1 MTETSPV
8 AVRRLSVVVFVAGAA
23 TLATEIAASRLL
35 APYFGSSTI
44 VWANIIGLILIYLS
58 LGYWLGGKLADRRP
72 EPRVLGLIVGIAAVF
87 VALTPFVA
95 RPVLDVGLDA
105 LDSVEVGAAVGS
117 FFGALL
123 LFAVPVTLLGMVSP
137 FAIRLALV
145 DIKEAGAVAGR
156 LYALST
162 VGVDRR
168 DVPLG
173 HHPHPADRDAADDAR
188 RRGASSAWPR
198 RSSSGGAGRSS
209 PSCWPRSSSSRPG
222 RSRRA
227 RA

>member
-44 VWANIIGLILIYLS
+44 VWANIIGLILDLP
-58 LGYWLGGKLADRRP
+58 LARLLAGREARRP
-72 EPRVLGLIVGIAAVF
+72 APGAAAYWGSSSGSPPCSS
-87 VALTPFVA
+87 ALTPFVA

-145 DIKEAGAVAGR
+145 DIRQAGAVAGR

-162 VGVDRR
+162 VG
-168 DVPLG
+168 
-173 HHPHPADRDAADDAR
+173 
-188 RRGASSAWPR
+188 
-198 RSSSGGAGRSS
+198 
-209 PSCWPRSSSSRPG
+209 
-222 RSRRA
+222 
-227 RA
+227 